1 MIEVLLNKP
10 EFEYDIH
17 SLIKAFFPEQYVGVS
32 AEKKEYDEKID
43 IRMQVNYGEDTIQ
56 ITWQEIV
63 HANEDAQAN
72 EKPGQEEVKEIPGET
87 IQVDFSDRVRTKNQ
101 LKQMLYRMLCDYTKR
116 TLPWG
121 NLTGIRPT
129 KIPMKLLE
137 EGKSREEIYRYMKD
151 TYLASDEKIE
161 LATDIAERENA
172 ILKKIDYDN
181 GYSLYIGIPFCPTT
195 CSYCSFTSYPV
206 AKWQNRMDEYVDALL
221 KELAF
226 IAEVSKEKHL
236 NAIYMG
242 GGTPT
247 TLSAQQMDRVLS
259 FLEEHFSFEHLK
271 EYTIEAGRPDSI
283 TEDKLRVIRKHGVG
297 RISINPQTM
306 QQKTLDVI
314 GRRHT
319 VEDVVRIFHLAREL
333 GFDNINM
340 DLIAGLP
347 GEHPEEM
354 EDTLRQIKEL
364 APDSLTVHALAM
376 KHGSRLT
383 RERAASTEKQNY
395 KQMARELEEMID
407 MARKAA
413 GEIGLYPYYLYRQ
426 KNIAG
431 NFENVGYAKV
441 DKAGIYNILIMEEK
455 QSIVAAGAGASTK
468 VVLPYEI
475 PAPGSKN
482 GRMTNLIR
490 IENVRDVGEYISR
503 IDEMIERKGEWLW
516 H

>member
-1 MIEVLLNKP
+1 MIEVLLNKL

-195 CSYCSFTSYPV
+195 CLYCSFTSFPIV
-206 AKWQNRMDEYVDALL
+206 KWEKRMDLYKEALFKEMEYV
-221 KELAF
+221 
-226 IAEVSKEKHL
+226 AEQMKDRPLST
-236 NAIYMG
+236 IYFG

-247 TLSAQQMDRVLS
+247 SLNPQDLDEILTKV
-259 FLEEHFSFEHLK
+259 EELFPVEQAVEFTVES
-271 EYTIEAGRPDSI
+271 GRPDSI
-283 TEDKLRVIRKHGVG
+283 TREKLQVLRNHGIS

-306 QQKTLDVI
+306 KQATLDLI

-319 VEDVVRIFHLAREL
+319 VEDVKEKFLLAREL

-340 DLIAGLP
+340 DLIVGLP
-347 GEHPEEM
+347 EETIDDVRQTM
-354 EDTLRQIKEL
+354 EEIKALR
-364 APDSLTVHALAM
+364 PDSVTVHSLAI
-376 KHGSRLT
+376 K
-383 RERAASTEKQNY
+383 RAARLNIY
-395 KQMARELEEMID
+395 KERYGNLKIVNTQEMID
-407 MARKAA
+407 LTAQYAEEM
-413 GEIGLYPYYLYRQ
+413 GLKPYYLYRQ
-426 KNIAG
+426 KNMAG
-431 NFENVGYAKV
+431 NFENVGYAVPGKECL
-441 DKAGIYNILIMEEK
+441 YNILIMEEK
-455 QSIVAAGAGASTK
+455 QTIAACGAGTTTK
-468 VVLPYEI
+468 VYF
-475 PAPGSKN
+475 PAEN
-482 GRMTNLIR
+482 R
-490 IENVRDVGEYISR
+490 IERAENVKEVEQYIDR
-503 IDEMIERKGEWLW
+503 INEMIGRKEKLLGRRE
-516 H
+516 

>member
-195 CSYCSFTSYPV
+195 CLYCSFTSFPIV
-206 AKWQNRMDEYVDALL
+206 KWEKRMDLYKEALFKEMEYVVEQMKDRPL
-221 KELAF
+221 
-226 IAEVSKEKHL
+226 ST
-236 NAIYMG
+236 IYFG

-247 TLSAQQMDRVLS
+247 SLNPQDLDEILTKV
-259 FLEEHFSFEHLK
+259 EELFPVEQAVEFTVES
-271 EYTIEAGRPDSI
+271 GRPDSI
-283 TEDKLRVIRKHGVG
+283 TREKLQVLRNHGIS

-306 QQKTLDVI
+306 KQATLDLI

-319 VEDVVRIFHLAREL
+319 VEDVKEKFLLAREL

-340 DLIAGLP
+340 DLIVGLP
-347 GEHPEEM
+347 EETIDDVRQTM
-354 EDTLRQIKEL
+354 EEIKALR
-364 APDSLTVHALAM
+364 PDSVTVHSLAI
-376 KHGSRLT
+376 K
-383 RERAASTEKQNY
+383 RAARLNIY
-395 KQMARELEEMID
+395 KERYGNLKIVNTQEMID
-407 MARKAA
+407 LTAQYAEEM
-413 GEIGLYPYYLYRQ
+413 GLKPYYLYRQ
-426 KNIAG
+426 KNMAG
-431 NFENVGYAKV
+431 NFENVGYAVPGKECL
-441 DKAGIYNILIMEEK
+441 YNILIMEEK
-455 QSIVAAGAGASTK
+455 QTIAACGAGTTTK
-468 VVLPYEI
+468 VYF
-475 PAPGSKN
+475 PAEN
-482 GRMTNLIR
+482 R
-490 IENVRDVGEYISR
+490 IERAENVKEVEQYIDR
-503 IDEMIERKGEWLW
+503 IDEMIGRKEKLLGRRE
-516 H
+516 

>member
-72 EKPGQEEVKEIPGET
+72 EKPGQEEVKEIPDET

-151 TYLASDEKIE
+151 TYFASDEKIE

-195 CSYCSFTSYPV
+195 CLYCSFTSFPIV
-206 AKWQNRMDEYVDALL
+206 KWEKRMDLYKEALFKEMKYV
-221 KELAF
+221 
-226 IAEVSKEKHL
+226 AEQMKDRPLST
-236 NAIYMG
+236 IYFG

-247 TLSAQQMDRVLS
+247 SLNPQDLDEILTKV
-259 FLEEHFSFEHLK
+259 EELFPVEQAVEFTVES
-271 EYTIEAGRPDSI
+271 GRPDSI
-283 TEDKLRVIRKHGVG
+283 TREKLQVLRNHGIS

-306 QQKTLDVI
+306 KQATLDLI

-319 VEDVVRIFHLAREL
+319 VEDVKEKFLLAREL

-340 DLIAGLP
+340 DLIVGLP
-347 GEHPEEM
+347 EETIDDVRQTM
-354 EDTLRQIKEL
+354 EEIKALR
-364 APDSLTVHALAM
+364 PDSVTVHSLAI
-376 KHGSRLT
+376 K
-383 RERAASTEKQNY
+383 RAARLNIY
-395 KQMARELEEMID
+395 KERYGNLKIVNTQEMID
-407 MARKAA
+407 LTAQYAEEM
-413 GEIGLYPYYLYRQ
+413 GLKPYYLYRQ
-426 KNIAG
+426 KNMAG
-431 NFENVGYAKV
+431 NFENVGYAVPGKECL
-441 DKAGIYNILIMEEK
+441 YNILIMEEK
-455 QSIVAAGAGASTK
+455 QTIAACGAGTTTK
-468 VVLPYEI
+468 VYF
-475 PAPGSKN
+475 PAEN
-482 GRMTNLIR
+482 R
-490 IENVRDVGEYISR
+490 IERAENVKEVEQYIDR
-503 IDEMIERKGEWLW
+503 IDEMIGRKEKLLGRRE
-516 H
+516 

>member
-56 ITWQEIV
+56 ITWQEIM

-195 CSYCSFTSYPV
+195 CLYCSFTSFPIV
-206 AKWQNRMDEYVDALL
+206 KWEKRMDLYKEALFKEMEYV
-221 KELAF
+221 
-226 IAEVSKEKHL
+226 AEQMKDRPLST
-236 NAIYMG
+236 IYFG

-247 TLSAQQMDRVLS
+247 SLNPQDLDEILTKV
-259 FLEEHFSFEHLK
+259 EELFPVEQAVEFTVES
-271 EYTIEAGRPDSI
+271 GRPDSI
-283 TEDKLRVIRKHGVG
+283 TREKLQVLRNHGIS

-306 QQKTLDVI
+306 KQATLDLI

-319 VEDVVRIFHLAREL
+319 VEDVKEKFLLAREL

-340 DLIAGLP
+340 DLIVGLP
-347 GEHPEEM
+347 EETIDDVRQTM
-354 EDTLRQIKEL
+354 EEIKALR
-364 APDSLTVHALAM
+364 PDSVTVHSLAI
-376 KHGSRLT
+376 K
-383 RERAASTEKQNY
+383 RAARLNIY
-395 KQMARELEEMID
+395 KERYGNLKIVNTQEMID
-407 MARKAA
+407 LTAQYAEEM
-413 GEIGLYPYYLYRQ
+413 GLKPYYLYRQ
-426 KNIAG
+426 KNMAG
-431 NFENVGYAKV
+431 NFENVGYAVPGKECL
-441 DKAGIYNILIMEEK
+441 YNILIMEEK
-455 QSIVAAGAGASTK
+455 QTIAACGAGTTTK
-468 VVLPYEI
+468 VYF
-475 PAPGSKN
+475 PAEN
-482 GRMTNLIR
+482 R
-490 IENVRDVGEYISR
+490 IERAENVKEVEQYIDR
-503 IDEMIERKGEWLW
+503 IDEMIGRKEKLLGRRE
-516 H
+516 

>member
-195 CSYCSFTSYPV
+195 CLYCSFTSYPLV
-206 AKWQNRMDEYVDALL
+206 SWKNRVDAYLDAL
-221 KELAF
+221 EKEIDYTAAKF
-226 IAEVSKEKHL
+226 YHKHL
-236 NAIYMG
+236 NSIYIG

-247 TLSAQQMDRVLS
+247 TLEPYQLDRLIRKIKCSFDLS
-259 FLEEHFSFEHLK
+259 DCLEF
-271 EYTIEAGRPDSI
+271 TVEAGRPDSI
-283 TEDKLRVIRKHGVG
+283 TREKLEVLRKWGIT

-306 QQKTLDVI
+306 QQRTLDLI
-314 GRRHT
+314 GRRHSVEQT
-319 VEDVVRIFHLAREL
+319 VD
-333 GFDNINM
+333 
-340 DLIAGLP
+340 
-347 GEHPEEM
+347 
-354 EDTLRQIKEL
+354 
-364 APDSLTVHALAM
+364 
-376 KHGSRLT
+376 
-383 RERAASTEKQNY
+383 AS
-395 KQMARELEEMID
+395 
-407 MARKAA
+407 
-413 GEIGLYPYYLYRQ
+413 PC
-426 KNIAG
+426 
-431 NFENVGYAKV
+431 
-441 DKAGIYNILIMEEK
+441 
-455 QSIVAAGAGASTK
+455 
-468 VVLPYEI
+468 
-475 PAPGSKN
+475 PAPPPACY
-482 GRMTNLIR
+482 TP
-490 IENVRDVGEYISR
+490 
-503 IDEMIERKGEWLW
+503 
-516 H
+516 

>member
-151 TYLASDEKIE
+151 TYFASDEKIE

-195 CSYCSFTSYPV
+195 CLYCSFTSYPLV
-206 AKWQNRMDEYVDALL
+206 SWKNRVDAYLDAL
-221 KELAF
+221 EKEIDYTAAKF
-226 IAEVSKEKHL
+226 YHKHL
-236 NAIYMG
+236 NSIYIG

-247 TLSAQQMDRVLS
+247 TLEPYQLDRLIRKIKCSFDLS
-259 FLEEHFSFEHLK
+259 DCLEF
-271 EYTIEAGRPDSI
+271 TVEAGRPDSI
-283 TEDKLRVIRKHGVG
+283 TREKLEVLRKWGIT

-306 QQKTLDVI
+306 QQRTLDLI
-314 GRRHT
+314 GRGKTVRAEGGHIHRSQTLAVCLPCTLALVGSGSAAPQKALGKFAHT
-319 VEDVVRIFHLAREL
+319 LYLLVYFC
-333 GFDNINM
+333 
-340 DLIAGLP
+340 
-347 GEHPEEM
+347 
-354 EDTLRQIKEL
+354 
-364 APDSLTVHALAM
+364 APAERRYTHTTMIPQPAALVH
-376 KHGSRLT
+376 
-383 RERAASTEKQNY
+383 
-395 KQMARELEEMID
+395 D
-407 MARKAA
+407 C
-413 GEIGLYPYYLYRQ
+413 
-426 KNIAG
+426 
-431 NFENVGYAKV
+431 
-441 DKAGIYNILIMEEK
+441 ILQRWE
-455 QSIVAAGAGASTK
+455 VL
-468 VVLPYEI
+468 VLPWE
-475 PAPGSKN
+475 
-482 GRMTNLIR
+482 
-490 IENVRDVGEYISR
+490 
-503 IDEMIERKGEWLW
+503 
-516 H
+516 